1 MKVLYSEFITQTE
14 MKDNEFSK
22 FIVEN
27 IVSQEYTLAVVETR
41 FEAVY
46 RIWPPIAH
54 FAQKQRQFCLFCIYL
69 FFKCLLRETNDE
81 HVVVQ

>member
-54 FAQKQRQFCLFCIYL
+54 FAQKQKAILFILYL
-69 FFKCLLRETNDE
+69 FIF
-81 HVVVQ
+81 